1 MKGAVVDVDE
11 RIALLSLHDVSP
23 PFENDVVAS
32 CDRLSDLGVSSFTL
46 LVVPMYGLKKSN
58 SFERSPLFSEYLQS
72 LGLEISMHGY
82 SHFTKSGSM
91 DEFRKM
97 DSRRATKRAKSG
109 AATLAAS
116 LGQKPYGFVP
126 PLWQAPPRVGK
137 AMRAAGMKYSVVENK
152 IHSFSDERVHR
163 TAEFLVSQG
172 VKGTS
177 FANALLE
184 IELGG
189 PVQFGVHPR
198 DHTQTQVFELIE
210 DMKDRLGYSFIGYRE
225 YLTHR

>member
-1 MKGAVVDVDE
+1 MKRETVEVDE
-11 RIALLSLHDVSP
+11 CTALLSLHDIC
-23 PFENDVVAS
+23 PFYENDVIAS
-32 CDRLSDLGVSSFTL
+32 CDRLADLGISSFTL

-97 DSRRATKRAKSG
+97 DSERVAKRARSG
-109 AATLAAS
+109 AATIAAS
-116 LGQKPYGFVP
+116 LGRRPYGFVP
-126 PLWQAPPRVGK
+126 PLWQSPPRVAN
-137 AMRAAGMKYSVVENK
+137 AMRAAGMKYCVVENK
-152 IHSFSDERVHR
+152 IHSFSDDRIHR

-177 FANALLE
+177 FVNALLE

-189 PVQFGVHPR
+189 PVQLGVHPR
-198 DHTQTQVFELIE
+198 DYAETQVFNLIE
-210 DMKDRLGYSFIGYRE
+210 DMKDRLDYSFTGYRD
-225 YLTHR
+225 YLIHR

>member
-1 MKGAVVDVDE
+1 VKGAVVDVDE
-11 RIALLSLHDVSP
+11 RIALISLHDVSP
-23 PFENDVVAS
+23 LFENDVVAS
-32 CDRLSDLGVSSFTL
+32 CDRLTDLGISSFSL

-97 DSRRATKRAKSG
+97 DSKRVAKRAKSG
-109 AATLAAS
+109 AATIAAS
-116 LGQKPYGFVP
+116 FGQKPYGFVP

-137 AMRAAGMKYSVVENK
+137 AMRAEGMNYSVVENK
-152 IHSFSDERVHR
+152 IHSFSDARLHR
-163 TAEFLVSQG
+163 TVEFLVSQG

-177 FANALLE
+177 FPNALLE

-189 PVQFGVHPR
+189 PVQVGVHPR
-198 DHTQTQVFELIE
+198 DNAETQVFELIE
-210 DMKDRLGYSFIGYRE
+210 DMKDRLDYRFMGYRD
-225 YLTHR
+225 YLVQR

>member
-1 MKGAVVDVDE
+1 VKGAVVDVDE

-23 PFENDVVAS
+23 AFENDVVAS

-91 DEFRKM
+91 DEFRTM
-97 DSRRATKRAKSG
+97 DSKRVAKRAKSG
-109 AATLAAS
+109 AAAIAS
-116 LGQKPYGFVP
+116 SFGQKPYGFVP

-137 AMRAAGMKYSVVENK
+137 AMKAAGMKYSVVENN
-152 IHSFSDERVHR
+152 IHSFSDERMHR
-163 TAEFLVSQG
+163 TMEFLVSQG

-189 PVQFGVHPR
+189 PVQVGIHPR
-198 DHTQTQVFELIE
+198 DHIETQVFKLIE
-210 DMKDRLGYSFIGYRE
+210 DMKDRLNYTFVGYRD

>member
-23 PFENDVVAS
+23 VFENDVVAS
-32 CDRLSDLGVSSFTL
+32 CDRLADLGISSFSL

-82 SHFTKSGSM
+82 SHFTKSGRM
-91 DEFRKM
+91 DEFHKM
-97 DSRRATKRAKSG
+97 DSKRAAKRAKSG
-109 AATLAAS
+109 VAAIAAS

-126 PLWQAPPRVGK
+126 PLWKAPPRVGK
-137 AMRAAGMKYSVVENK
+137 AMRAAGMKYSVAENK
-152 IHSFSDERVHR
+152 IHSLSDGRIHR
-163 TAEFLVSQG
+163 TVDFLVSQG

-177 FANALLE
+177 FANARCHGTTCL
-184 IELGG
+184 
-189 PVQFGVHPR
+189 VYCSGV
-198 DHTQTQVFELIE
+198 
-210 DMKDRLGYSFIGYRE
+210 
-225 YLTHR
+225 